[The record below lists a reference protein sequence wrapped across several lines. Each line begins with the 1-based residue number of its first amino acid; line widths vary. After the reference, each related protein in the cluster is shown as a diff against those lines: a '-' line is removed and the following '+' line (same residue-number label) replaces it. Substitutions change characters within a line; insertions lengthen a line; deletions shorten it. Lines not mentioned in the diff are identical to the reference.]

1 MVPENTAQAAGTVK
15 IRLRL
20 FKISKHSSSSD
31 VGLIQF
37 EFYWISM
44 VPGRNLEKFLQRQY
58 FSYFPS
64 TGSSTSSVVITRLI
78 QELN

>member
-1 MVPENTAQAAGTVK
+1 
-15 IRLRL
+15 
-20 FKISKHSSSSD
+20 
-31 VGLIQF
+31 
-37 EFYWISM
+37 M